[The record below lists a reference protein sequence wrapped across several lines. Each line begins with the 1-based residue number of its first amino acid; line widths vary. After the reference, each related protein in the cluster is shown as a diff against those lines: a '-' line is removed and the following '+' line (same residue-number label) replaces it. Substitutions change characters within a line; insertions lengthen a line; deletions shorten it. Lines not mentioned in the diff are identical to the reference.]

1 MDWIESLG
9 RPTFPCRA
17 DNNSR
22 YNIIDCPPMRTDWL
36 NGWAGR
42 TRSVVVTINSTYL
55 SLVHCCS
62 SKHGPNHHH
71 HHSHSRHPPI
81 QLSAYHSVGS
91 PQFRRTT
98 RVNTTRSFCLYRGK
112 YLLAWLAGWPPP
124 VIDHPPP
131 RTTNITIDSTVLQTN
146 THTLNGIEIDRVTAT
161 GWWRRKWLTTKH
173 LLERLF

>member
-1 MDWIESLG
+1 M
-9 RPTFPCRA
+9 
-17 DNNSR
+17 
-22 YNIIDCPPMRTDWL
+22 
-36 NGWAGR
+36 
-42 TRSVVVTINSTYL
+42 VTINSTYL

-112 YLLAWLAGWPPP
+112 YLLAWLADWLASSSHRPPSAQNNKHY
-124 VIDHPPP
+124 DRLHS
-131 RTTNITIDSTVLQTN
+131 TTNQYPHSGRDRDRESDCHWMVEAEMVDNKTPIGTFVLASTYHLTYSGLVNGLSIIFMTI
-146 THTLNGIEIDRVTAT
+146 
-161 GWWRRKWLTTKH
+161 
-173 LLERLF
+173 